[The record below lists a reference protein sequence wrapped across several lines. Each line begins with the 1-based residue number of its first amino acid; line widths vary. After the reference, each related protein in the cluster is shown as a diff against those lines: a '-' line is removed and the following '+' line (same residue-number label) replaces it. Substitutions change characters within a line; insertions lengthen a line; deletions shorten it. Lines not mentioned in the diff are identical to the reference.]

1 MNPNVFLLI
10 KWLVK
15 ETLTAEFMKG
25 KKMAVLKISSERIQ
39 VGFKTMNSSTYPNEK
54 FNKHCVWE
62 DKVQITDRGGGWFC
76 LQMASSQVFSFIYN
90 VYVCMS
96 ECVCV

>member
-1 MNPNVFLLI
+1 MNPNVFMLI

-39 VGFKTMNSSTYPNEK
+39 VGFKTMNSSTYPN
-54 FNKHCVWE
+54 
-62 DKVQITDRGGGWFC
+62 
-76 LQMASSQVFSFIYN
+76 
-90 VYVCMS
+90 
-96 ECVCV
+96 